1 MEYKGIEY
9 PVAFVGVDGK
19 VVIVATESLERVLM
33 PDGANYADNEAR
45 WVDERIFCY
54 VPDDLFEAFQ
64 RIGYI
69 GMEEREDALEIAID
83 TLQSDLVGRNDLEE
97 YVNKEYL

>member
-9 PVAFVGVDGK
+9 PVAFVEVDGK

-45 WVDERIFCY
+45 WVDEMIFCY
-54 VPDDLFEAFQ
+54 VPDEM
-64 RIGYI
+64 I
-69 GMEEREDALEIAID
+69 
-83 TLQSDLVGRNDLEE
+83 GRNDLEG
-97 YVNKEYL
+97 YGNKE

>member
-9 PVAFVGVDGK
+9 PVAFVEVDGE
-19 VVIVATESLERVLM
+19 VAIVATESLERVLM
-33 PDGANYADNEAR
+33 PDGANYADYEAR

-54 VPDDLFEAFQ
+54 VPDEM
-64 RIGYI
+64 I
-69 GMEEREDALEIAID
+69 
-83 TLQSDLVGRNDLEE
+83 GRNGLEK

>member
-9 PVAFVGVDGK
+9 PVAFVEVDGK

-33 PDGANYADNEAR
+33 PDGANYADYEAR

-54 VPDDLFEAFQ
+54 VPDEM
-64 RIGYI
+64 I
-69 GMEEREDALEIAID
+69 
-83 TLQSDLVGRNDLEE
+83 GRNGLEK

>member
-9 PVAFVGVDGK
+9 PVAFVEVDGK
-19 VVIVATESLERVLM
+19 VVIVATESLEHVLM

-54 VPDDLFEAFQ
+54 VPDEM
-64 RIGYI
+64 I
-69 GMEEREDALEIAID
+69 
-83 TLQSDLVGRNDLEE
+83 GRNGLEK

>member
-9 PVAFVGVDGK
+9 PVAFVEVDGK
-19 VVIVATESLERVLM
+19 VVIIATESLERVLM
-33 PDGANYADNEAR
+33 PDGANYADYEAR

-54 VPDDLFEAFQ
+54 VPDEM
-64 RIGYI
+64 I
-69 GMEEREDALEIAID
+69 
-83 TLQSDLVGRNDLEE
+83 GRNDLEE

>member
-9 PVAFVGVDGK
+9 PVAFVAVDGK
-19 VVIVATESLERVLM
+19 VVIVATESLEHVLM

-54 VPDDLFEAFQ
+54 VPDEM
-64 RIGYI
+64 I
-69 GMEEREDALEIAID
+69 
-83 TLQSDLVGRNDLEE
+83 GRNGLEK

>member
-9 PVAFVGVDGK
+9 PVAFVEVDGK
-19 VVIVATESLERVLM
+19 VVIVATESLEHVLM
-33 PDGANYADNEAR
+33 PDGANYADNESR

-54 VPDDLFEAFQ
+54 VPDEM
-64 RIGYI
+64 IGI
-69 GMEEREDALEIAID
+69 
-83 TLQSDLVGRNDLEE
+83 NDLEE

>member
-9 PVAFVGVDGK
+9 PVAFVAVDGK

-33 PDGANYADNEAR
+33 PDGANYADYEAR

-54 VPDDLFEAFQ
+54 VPDEM
-64 RIGYI
+64 I
-69 GMEEREDALEIAID
+69 
-83 TLQSDLVGRNDLEE
+83 GRNGLEK